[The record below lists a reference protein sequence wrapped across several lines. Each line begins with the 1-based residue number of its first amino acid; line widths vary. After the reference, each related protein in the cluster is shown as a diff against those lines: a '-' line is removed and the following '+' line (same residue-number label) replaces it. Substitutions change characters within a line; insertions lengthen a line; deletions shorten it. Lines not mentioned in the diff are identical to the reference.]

1 MMKETL
7 DEKSYWKENG
17 EIDVGKYSMD
27 SREIEAVSAQD
38 SMLCN
43 LASASGEKFCVMKS
57 LREAA
62 KAASENH
69 SKNQKADFDKA
80 GQEFGDDFSYKDF
93 LSHIFD

>member
-17 EIDVGKYSMD
+17 EVNVAKYSMD
-27 SREIEAVSAQD
+27 SRETEAVAAQE

-43 LASASGEKFCVMKS
+43 LASASREKVCFIKS
-57 LREAA
+57 VREAS
-62 KAASENH
+62 KAASENF
-69 SKNQKADFDKA
+69 SKNQKADLDKA
-80 GQEFGDDFSYKDF
+80 RQEFGDDFSYKDF